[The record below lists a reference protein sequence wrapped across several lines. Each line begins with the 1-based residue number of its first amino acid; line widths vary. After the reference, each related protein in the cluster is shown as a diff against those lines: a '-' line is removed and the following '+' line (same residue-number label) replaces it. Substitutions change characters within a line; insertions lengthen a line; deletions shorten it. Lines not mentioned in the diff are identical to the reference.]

1 MKKQMRTLSQIKRE
15 AAVLKRAIRNQQ
27 RIVLANVERA
37 SLLVKLQDLKDFNE
51 GRIDG
56 SPHDF
61 LDRPIEKSKPD
72 PYRV

>member
-1 MKKQMRTLSQIKRE
+1 MDKKKKTLSQFKRE

-27 RIVLANVERA
+27 RIVLANVEHA
-37 SLLVKLQDLKDFNE
+37 SLMTKLNDLNDFNE

-56 SPHDF
+56 NPYDF